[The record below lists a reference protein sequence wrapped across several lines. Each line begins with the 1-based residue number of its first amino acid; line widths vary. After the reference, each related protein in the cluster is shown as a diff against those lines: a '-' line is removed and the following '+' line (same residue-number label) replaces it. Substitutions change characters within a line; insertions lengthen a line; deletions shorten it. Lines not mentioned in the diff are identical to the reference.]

1 MRRLFKA
8 FFAIL
13 IAGGAFLFISS
24 VLFPLIYRIKEP
36 CFKPPVSSE
45 LVVRN
50 DAYGEGAFGAKR
62 KNGRTHSGLDLAA
75 KLKSPVY
82 ASKSGWARAYCVPSG
97 YGNLVIIKHPGGAE
111 TRYGHL
117 HRSTVINPG
126 WVRQGAVIGYI
137 GKTGNAGERGI
148 MPHLHFEIRHKG
160 VPVDPAGELVKK
172 R

>member
-1 MRRLFKA
+1 MRRLSKA

-13 IAGGAFLFISS
+13 IAGGAFFFTSS

-36 CFKPPVSSE
+36 CFKAPVSSE

-50 DAYGEGAFGAKR
+50 DGYGEGAFGAKR

-75 KLKSPVY
+75 KLKMPVY
-82 ASKSGWARAYCVPSG
+82 ASKSGWAKAYYIPSG
-97 YGNLVIIKHPGGAE
+97 YGNLVIIKHPGGSE

-117 HRSTVINPG
+117 HKSAVRSPG
-126 WVRQGAVIGYI
+126 WVRQGALIGYV

-148 MPHLHFEIRHKG
+148 LSHLHFEIRQEG
-160 VPVDPAGELVKK
+160 VPVDPAVELVKK